1 MQEELLELREKIY
14 PIRNYADRWFAY
26 HEWIWRTSKSI
37 HLDITR
43 RPNSDDSLIEI
54 RAALKQDF
62 PFQISK
68 EEEQEFDL
76 RFLPE
81 DIKQKLAQ
89 IQV

>member
-14 PIRNYADRWFAY
+14 PIRNYTDRWFAY

-43 RPNSDDSLIEI
+43 RPNGDDSLIEI

-68 EEEQEFDL
+68 EEE
-76 RFLPE
+76 
-81 DIKQKLAQ
+81 
-89 IQV
+89 